1 MYKELIKNNMTNQF
15 FYTKVEG
22 EKSLSDSFNINKV
35 IRTAEYPE
43 GTRLVLLDDL
53 HERLEKVQQINPKSN
68 KVVGI
73 VKERNTFQS
82 EILLSKE
89 DNERFIAIFKN

>member
-1 MYKELIKNNMTNQF
+1 MTNQF
-15 FYTKVEG
+15 FYTKVER

-35 IRTAEYPE
+35 IRTVEYPE

-68 KVVGI
+68 KVVGT

-89 DNERFIAIFKN
+89 DNERFVANFKN